1 MVQLSQPKVTT
12 GDTIALAIY
21 IFVSRVMSLLF
32 RTQSRFVIG
41 FLPRNNGLTSWLQF
55 GECKLYFDI
64 ALKIGSKWKKTC
76 MSYTFWKIGSA
87 TVC

>member
-32 RTQSRFVIG
+32 RTLSRFVIG